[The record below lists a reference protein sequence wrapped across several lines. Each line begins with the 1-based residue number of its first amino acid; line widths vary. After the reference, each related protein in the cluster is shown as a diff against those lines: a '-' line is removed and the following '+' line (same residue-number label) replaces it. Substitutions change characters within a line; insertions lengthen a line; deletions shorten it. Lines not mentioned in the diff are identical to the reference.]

1 MSAPWP
7 SSGRIELPDND
18 DAHWAPEESMAPEER
33 REVVFGKLREQVRYC
48 WERSAFYREFWSE
61 AGVFPETLR
70 TLDDLRHL
78 PFVMKDA
85 IRADQ
90 AAHPP
95 FGSNLCCPPEAVA
108 HLHGTSGTTGRP
120 TAFAISRDDWLRIAA
135 AHARIMWSFGIRPRD
150 TVFIGSFFS
159 LYLGSWGALIGT
171 EAMGARACPFG
182 AGVPGQTERALEYLD
197 LIRPTAFYGTPSYA
211 LYLAKTAD
219 KNGIDP
225 KAFGFRVMF
234 FSGEPGAGIPA
245 TKKRIEDT
253 FGAICIDSGSMA
265 EMTPWMTNSEC
276 SHRTGMHLW
285 EDIVYTEIVDRDT
298 GEPIDGDG
306 EGVPVYTHLE
316 RTSQPMIRL
325 YSGDLTSVTSE
336 PCPCGRT
343 YRRLPDGIYGRV
355 DDMLIIRG
363 VNVYPNAVENAL
375 AGVDGVGPEYRIVI
389 ERPAELDVFRLEIEA
404 LADDVAGTVRD
415 RVKSAVGVGPEVVV
429 HRPDTLETT
438 EFKSRRIDDRRNA
451 AASAAATQA

>member
-7 SSGRIELPDND
+7 SSGRIELPEND
-18 DAHWAPEESMAPEER
+18 APHWAPEETMDPEER
-33 REVVFGKLREQVRYC
+33 RGVIFDKLRQQIRYC
-48 WERSAFYREFWSE
+48 WERSPFYRELWTE

-70 TLDDLRHL
+70 ALGDLRHF
-78 PFVMKDA
+78 PFVKKAAM
-85 IRADQ
+85 RADQ

-95 FGSNLCCPPEAVA
+95 FGSNVCCPPEAIA

-171 EAMGARACPFG
+171 EALGARAFPFG

-211 LYLAKTAD
+211 LYLANTAR
-219 KNGIDP
+219 KHSADP
-225 KAFGFRVMF
+225 KDFGFRVMF

-253 FGAICIDSGSMA
+253 FGAICIDQGSMA

-276 SHRTGMHLW
+276 AERTGMHLW
-285 EDIVYTEIVDRDT
+285 EDIVYTEIVDRES
-298 GEPIDGDG
+298 GEPIEGDG
-306 EGVPVYTHLE
+306 EGVPVYTHLD

-325 YSGDLTSVTSE
+325 YSGDLTRVSSE

-343 YRRLPDGIYGRV
+343 YRRLPDGLYGRV

-363 VNVYPNAVENAL
+363 VNVYPNVVENAL
-375 AGVDGVGPEYRIVI
+375 GGVTGVGSEYRIVV
-389 ERPAELDVFRLEIEA
+389 ERPDELDVFRLEIESNDGA
-404 LADDVAGTVRD
+404 VANAVRD
-415 RVKSAVGVGPEVVV
+415 RVKSAVGVSPDVVV
-429 HRPDTLETT
+429 HPPETLETT
-438 EFKSRRIDDRRNA
+438 EFKSRRIDDRRA
-451 AASAAATQA
+451 TRTPASAG

>member
-18 DAHWAPEESMAPEER
+18 QAHWAPEETMDPEQRGEIIL
-33 REVVFGKLREQVRYC
+33 EKLRGQIRYC
-48 WERSAFYREFWSE
+48 WERSPFYRGLWSE
-61 AGVFPETLR
+61 AEVFPETLR
-70 TLDDLRHL
+70 TLADLRHF

-95 FGSNLCCPPEAVA
+95 FGSNLCCPQEAVA

-171 EAMGARACPFG
+171 EAMGARAFPFG

-211 LYLAKTAD
+211 LYLANTAS
-219 KNGIDP
+219 KNGVDP
-225 KAFGFRVMF
+225 RDFGFRVMF

-245 TKKRIEDT
+245 TKRRIEDT
-253 FGAICIDSGSMA
+253 FAALCIDTGTMA
-265 EMTPWMTNSEC
+265 EMTPWMTNAEC
-276 SHRTGMHLW
+276 EHRTGMHLW

-298 GEPIDGDG
+298 GEPINGDG
-306 EGVPVYTHLE
+306 EGVPVYTHLD

-325 YSGDLTSVTSE
+325 YSGDLTRVTSE
-336 PCPCGRT
+336 PCPCGRS
-343 YRRLPDGIYGRV
+343 YRRLPDGVYGRV

-375 AGVDGVGPEYRIVI
+375 AGVAGVGPEYRIVI
-389 ERPAELDVFRLEIEA
+389 ERPAELDVFRLEIES
-404 LADDVAGTVRD
+404 ADTGVATAVRD
-415 RVKSAVGVGPEVVV
+415 RVKSAAGVSPEVVV
-429 HRPDTLETT
+429 HPPDTLETT
-438 EFKSRRIDDRRNA
+438 EFKSRRIDDRRTA
-451 AASAAATQA
+451 PTSTTAGSA

>member
-7 SSGRIELPDND
+7 PSGRIELPDTNEPY
-18 DAHWAPEESMAPEER
+18 WAPEETMDPEHR
-33 REVVFGKLREQVRYC
+33 RMVVFDKLREQVRYC
-48 WERSAFYREFWSE
+48 WKHSPFYRELWSD
-61 AGVFPETLR
+61 AGVLPETLR
-70 TLDDLRHL
+70 TLEDLRHF
-78 PFVMKDA
+78 PFVKKEQ

-90 AAHPP
+90 VANPP
-95 FGSNLCCPPEAVA
+95 FGSNICCPPEAIA
-108 HLHGTSGTTGRP
+108 HIHGTSGTTGRP

-135 AHARIMWSFGIRPRD
+135 AHARIMWSFGIRRTD

-171 EAMGARACPFG
+171 EALGARAFPFG
-182 AGVPGQTERALEYLD
+182 AGVPGQTERALEYID

-211 LYLAKTAD
+211 LHLAKVAV
-219 KNGIDP
+219 KRGVDP
-225 KAFGFRVMF
+225 KTFGFKVMF

-253 FGAICIDSGSMA
+253 FDAICIDSGSMA
-265 EMTPWMTNSEC
+265 EMTPWMTNAEC

-285 EDIVYTEIVDRDT
+285 EDLVYTEIVDRET
-298 GEPIDGDG
+298 GEPVEGNG

-325 YSGDLTSVTSE
+325 YSGDLTHATSD

-343 YRRLPDGIYGRV
+343 YRRLPGGIYGRV

-375 AGVDGVGPEYRIVI
+375 ASVPGVGPEYRIVI
-389 ERPAELDVFRLEIEA
+389 ERPGELDVFRLEIESTEA
-404 LADDVAGTVRD
+404 SVADAVRD
-415 RVKSAVGVGPEVVV
+415 RVKSAAGVGPDVIV
-429 HRPDTLETT
+429 HPPDTLETT
-438 EFKSRRIDDRRNA
+438 EFKSRRVDDRRNA
-451 AASAAATQA
+451 AASTPTH